1 MTEYVT
7 LIEAL
12 TFHADQIQRYG
23 GDAGI
28 RDPGA
33 LESALFRPQT
43 GYYDDLIDEAA
54 ALWES
59 MAQNHPFI
67 DGNKRTAFAVTD
79 VFLKMNGIMITASP
93 EETTRFVYSLYD
105 SQTFNF
111 EELATWLRTTSISL
125 GKHQHRFIE
134 SLVRSGR
141 YTSTSEIVRDALRKL
156 EESQG
161 PEWLLSQLIEGE
173 QGEARAWGD
182 EALLAHVK
190 KEAAKRGNL

>member
-23 GDAGI
+23 GDEGI

-43 GYYDDLIDEAA
+43 GYYDDLISEAA

-79 VFLKMNGIMITASP
+79 VFLKMNGILITASP
-93 EETTRFVYSLYD
+93 EDTVSFVYSLYD
-105 SQTFNF
+105 AQTFNF
-111 EELATWLRTTSISL
+111 EELAAWLRDNT
-125 GKHQHRFIE
+125 E
-134 SLVRSGR
+134 
-141 YTSTSEIVRDALRKL
+141 
-156 EESQG
+156 
-161 PEWLLSQLIEGE
+161 
-173 QGEARAWGD
+173 
-182 EALLAHVK
+182 
-190 KEAAKRGNL
+190 

>member
-7 LIEAL
+7 LVEAL

-43 GYYDDLIDEAA
+43 GYYDDLISEAA

-79 VFLKMNGIMITASP
+79 VFLKLNGILITASP
-93 EETTRFVYSLYD
+93 EDTVNFVYSLYD
-105 SQTFNF
+105 SKTFNY
-111 EELATWLRTTSISL
+111 EELATWLRDNT
-125 GKHQHRFIE
+125 E
-134 SLVRSGR
+134 
-141 YTSTSEIVRDALRKL
+141 
-156 EESQG
+156 
-161 PEWLLSQLIEGE
+161 
-173 QGEARAWGD
+173 
-182 EALLAHVK
+182 
-190 KEAAKRGNL
+190 

>member
-43 GYYDDLIDEAA
+43 GYYDNLIDEAA

-79 VFLKMNGIMITASP
+79 VFLKMNDIMITASP
-93 EETTRFVYSLYD
+93 EETTSFVYSLYD

-111 EELATWLRTTSISL
+111 KELATWLRSNT
-125 GKHQHRFIE
+125 E
-134 SLVRSGR
+134 
-141 YTSTSEIVRDALRKL
+141 
-156 EESQG
+156 
-161 PEWLLSQLIEGE
+161 
-173 QGEARAWGD
+173 
-182 EALLAHVK
+182 
-190 KEAAKRGNL
+190 

>member
-23 GDAGI
+23 GDEGI

-43 GYYDDLIDEAA
+43 GYYDDLISEAA

-67 DGNKRTAFAVTD
+67 DGNKRTAFAVMD
-79 VFLKMNGIMITASP
+79 VFLKINGILITASP
-93 EETTRFVYSLYD
+93 EDTVNFVYSLYD
-105 SQTFNF
+105 TQTFNF
-111 EELATWLRTTSISL
+111 EELATWLRDNT
-125 GKHQHRFIE
+125 E
-134 SLVRSGR
+134 
-141 YTSTSEIVRDALRKL
+141 
-156 EESQG
+156 
-161 PEWLLSQLIEGE
+161 
-173 QGEARAWGD
+173 
-182 EALLAHVK
+182 
-190 KEAAKRGNL
+190 

>member
-23 GDAGI
+23 GDEGI

-43 GYYDDLIDEAA
+43 GYYDDLISEAA

-79 VFLKMNGIMITASP
+79 VFLKMNGILITASP
-93 EETTRFVYSLYD
+93 EDTVSFVYSLYG

-111 EELATWLRTTSISL
+111 EELATWLRNNT
-125 GKHQHRFIE
+125 E
-134 SLVRSGR
+134 
-141 YTSTSEIVRDALRKL
+141 
-156 EESQG
+156 
-161 PEWLLSQLIEGE
+161 
-173 QGEARAWGD
+173 
-182 EALLAHVK
+182 
-190 KEAAKRGNL
+190 

>member
-7 LIEAL
+7 LVEAL

-43 GYYDDLIDEAA
+43 GYYDDLISEAA

-79 VFLKMNGIMITASP
+79 VFLKMNGILITASP
-93 EETTRFVYSLYD
+93 EDTVSFVYSLYN
-105 SQTFNF
+105 SKTFNF
-111 EELATWLRTTSISL
+111 EELATWLRDNT
-125 GKHQHRFIE
+125 E
-134 SLVRSGR
+134 
-141 YTSTSEIVRDALRKL
+141 
-156 EESQG
+156 
-161 PEWLLSQLIEGE
+161 
-173 QGEARAWGD
+173 
-182 EALLAHVK
+182 
-190 KEAAKRGNL
+190 

>member
-12 TFHADQIQRYG
+12 TFHADQMQRYG
-23 GDAGI
+23 GDEGI

-43 GYYDDLIDEAA
+43 GYYDDLISEAA

-79 VFLKMNGIMITASP
+79 VFLKMNGILITASP
-93 EETTRFVYSLYD
+93 EDTVNFVYSLYD
-105 SQTFNF
+105 TQTFNF
-111 EELATWLRTTSISL
+111 EELATWLRDNT
-125 GKHQHRFIE
+125 K
-134 SLVRSGR
+134 
-141 YTSTSEIVRDALRKL
+141 
-156 EESQG
+156 
-161 PEWLLSQLIEGE
+161 
-173 QGEARAWGD
+173 
-182 EALLAHVK
+182 
-190 KEAAKRGNL
+190 